1 MVMPVKRTKSN
12 FIRLHLIKEIFQRSS
27 EKKKICQVPDNAFI
41 YFDDPIQTTMYK
53 ITRFGK
59 GNFFFE
65 EQVLPIDWTSID
77 GNILLKAV
85 ELIKTNKFFV
95 LKDVEGKFFKTRPKG
110 KNVRK

>member
-1 MVMPVKRTKSN
+1 MVMPVKRTKFN

-27 EKKKICQVPDNAFI
+27 EKKKICQVPENSFI
-41 YFDDPIQTTMYK
+41 YFDEPIQTTHFK
-53 ITRFGK
+53 INRFGK

-77 GNILLKAV
+77 GIILLKAV

-95 LKDVEGKFFKTRPKG
+95 LKDVDGKFYKAKPKG